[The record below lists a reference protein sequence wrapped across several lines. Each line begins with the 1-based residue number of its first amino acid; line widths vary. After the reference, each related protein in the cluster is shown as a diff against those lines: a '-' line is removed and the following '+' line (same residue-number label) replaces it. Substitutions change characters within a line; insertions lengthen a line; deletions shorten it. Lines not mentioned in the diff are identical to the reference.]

1 MAGATSRQTLEPSFH
16 LRSTIGDWGEFRR
29 VSSSGETRQCFFTCS
44 SVDIITASGI
54 TKGAFYHYFKS
65 KHSLCESVIDELI
78 HDFQELTE
86 SIDKEL
92 EPIDQLR
99 QIIHKLSVLNAS
111 GEWVNCRLMLRL
123 SIDSHEGMPKI
134 QKKVKNFWNW
144 YSGFYENLIK
154 QCQESGQLT
163 DKLDASLQAVL
174 LMSIMT
180 GSIVLQKS
188 TSSTSTSAELAD
200 IIIHALR
207 P

>member
-1 MAGATSRQTLEPSFH
+1 MARSSTDTKQRILKVTRTLYSSHGCTATTL
-16 LRSTIGDWGEFRR
+16 D
-29 VSSSGETRQCFFTCS
+29 
-44 SVDIITASGI
+44 DIITASGI

-86 SIDKEL
+86 SIDKDL

-99 QIIHKLSVLNAS
+99 QIIHKLSVLNSS

-123 SIDSHEGMPKI
+123 SVDSHEGMPKI
-134 QKKVKNFWNW
+134 QRKVKDFWNW
-144 YSGFYENLIK
+144 YTGFYEDLIK
-154 QCQESGQLT
+154 KCQETGQLT
-163 DKLDASLQAVL
+163 GEVDANTQAIL
-174 LMSIMT
+174 LMSAMT
-180 GSIVLQKS
+180 GAIVLGKS

>member
-1 MAGATSRQTLEPSFH
+1 MARSSTDTKQRILKVTRTLYSSHGCTATTL
-16 LRSTIGDWGEFRR
+16 D
-29 VSSSGETRQCFFTCS
+29 
-44 SVDIITASGI
+44 DIITASGI

-86 SIDKEL
+86 SLDKEL

-99 QIIHKLSVLNAS
+99 QIIHKLSVLNSS

-123 SIDSHEGMPKI
+123 SVDSHEGMPKI
-134 QKKVKNFWNW
+134 QRKVKDFWNW
-144 YSGFYENLIK
+144 YTGFYEDLIK
-154 QCQESGQLT
+154 KCQEAGQLT
-163 DKLDASLQAVL
+163 GEVDANTQAVL
-174 LMSIMT
+174 LMSAMT
-180 GSIVLQKS
+180 GSIVLEKS